1 MALQPRAQN
10 VRTDEPRAHR
20 KPHYAEPMA
29 GPGGA
34 ARLADWMPASA
45 AFRGPLLWILFAA
58 SLCAVL
64 YTGWLWL
71 SARSTNADIETLLA
85 GRNVDIEIT
94 EAPSRLLA
102 AKGYYLLTRDR
113 MIDAQPILD
122 QASFRADDADR
133 ADLLFNMAN
142 TRMRAAYDFIDRGT
156 FAKAIS
162 LVNLAK
168 DEYRLALKLEPEAWD
183 AKFNLAVAMRLVRD
197 LPQAQAPAD
206 DEGKKPETR
215 LWMELPGV
223 PKGAP

>member
-1 MALQPRAQN
+1 MARNARNQDSLDPF
-10 VRTDEPRAHR
+10 
-20 KPHYAEPMA
+20 
-29 GPGGA
+29 GA
-34 ARLADWMPASA
+34 APAEEGWMPAA
-45 AFRGPLLWILFAA
+45 GALRGPLLWILFAA
-58 SLCAVL
+58 SLCALV

-71 SARSTNADIETLLA
+71 SGRAANADIEALTA
-85 GRNVDIEIT
+85 GQNVEIDLT
-94 EAPSRLLA
+94 EAPSRVLA

-122 QASFRADDADR
+122 QASFRADDGDR

-168 DEYRLALKLEPEAWD
+168 DEYRLALRLQPEAWD